1 MTNINLTSD
10 TTRTPQLEL
19 ITDRKEVGQVWVM
32 QAKRNKGAP
41 GEGTEGHSVLGVL
54 VNDVSY
60 LGFRI
65 TNDISDEAAD
75 YRLFCVDKSG
85 VLQAKGL
92 VWKITAKVDKKNER
106 PVTTLYIR
114 IDATE
119 SKAEVEA
126 DSANPLI
133 QQSPLNP
140 LNRVPEEYLY
150 YVANQK
156 KVVAKAVP
164 GKGML
169 HSKHPS
175 FGIYQR
181 RFVEQC
187 AGSDAETSSSEVG
200 GTDAT
205 TVNYKRGISDSVKS
219 ANDDA
224 VQSTESSCQKP
235 ESKKNGIFGV
245 DEDNVGNKILSNI
258 FGKQLNR

>member
-1 MTNINLTSD
+1 MTNINITSD

-54 VNDVSY
+54 INDVSY

-75 YRLFCVDKSG
+75 YRLFCVDESG
-85 VLQAKGL
+85 VLQSKGL

-114 IDATE
+114 IDTAE
-119 SKAEVEA
+119 SKAETET
-126 DSANPLI
+126 DFANPLT
-133 QQSPLNP
+133 PL
-140 LNRVPEEYLY
+140 LRVPEEYFY

-175 FGIYQR
+175 FGIYKR
-181 RFVEQC
+181 RFTAQS
-187 AGSDAETSSSEVG
+187 AGSDTETSSSEVG
-200 GTDAT
+200 GVEAAT
-205 TVNYKRGISDSVKS
+205 VSNKRGISDSVKS

-224 VQSTESSCQKP
+224 VQSSESSCQKP
-235 ESKKNGIFGV
+235 ETKKNGIFGV
-245 DEDNVGNKILSNI
+245 DEDNVGNKILGNI

>member
-1 MTNINLTSD
+1 VID
-10 TTRTPQLEL
+10 TPSETQQLKL
-19 ITDRKEVGQVWVM
+19 ITDRKEIGQVWVM

-54 VNDVSY
+54 INDVSY

-75 YRLFCVDKSG
+75 YRLFCADESG

-114 IDATE
+114 IIATE
-119 SKAEVEA
+119 SKAETETEP
-126 DSANPLI
+126 DSA
-133 QQSPLNP
+133 SS

-181 RFVEQC
+181 RIVEQS

-200 GTDAT
+200 GVEASDSEISRAEAS
-205 TVNYKRGISDSVKS
+205 TVNYKREISDSVKS
-219 ANDDA
+219 ANDAA
-224 VQSTESSCQKP
+224 VQSSESSCQKP

-258 FGKQLNR
+258 FGKQFNR

>member
-1 MTNINLTSD
+1 MKIEAV
-10 TTRTPQLEL
+10 LETQALKL
-19 ITDRKEVGQVWVM
+19 ITYPKEVGQVWVM

-41 GEGTEGHSVLGVL
+41 GEGTEGHSVIGVL
-54 VNDVSY
+54 INDVSY

-75 YRLFCVDKSG
+75 YRLFCVDECG
-85 VLQAKGL
+85 VLQSKGL
-92 VWKITAKVDKKNER
+92 VWKITAKVDRKNER

-114 IDATE
+114 LNATE
-119 SKAEVEA
+119 LKAETAEA
-126 DSANPLI
+126 DSANPLT
-133 QQSPLNP
+133 P
-140 LNRVPEEYLY
+140 LNRAPEEYLY

-181 RFVEQC
+181 RFVEQS
-187 AGSDAETSSSEVG
+187 AGSDAETSSSDVG
-200 GTDAT
+200 EAEAATD
-205 TVNYKRGISDSVKS
+205 NYKSGISDSEKS
-219 ANDDA
+219 ANDAA
-224 VQSTESSCQKP
+224 VQSSETSCQKP
-235 ESKKNGIFGV
+235 ETKKNGIFGV

>member
-1 MTNINLTSD
+1 LIVS
-10 TTRTPQLEL
+10 TPETQPLKL

-54 VNDVSY
+54 INDVSY

-75 YRLFCVDKSG
+75 YRLFCADESG

-119 SKAEVEA
+119 SKAKTEA
-126 DSANPLI
+126 DSANPL
-133 QQSPLNP
+133 
-140 LNRVPEEYLY
+140 NRDPEEYLY

-175 FGIYQR
+175 FGIYKR
-181 RFVEQC
+181 RFIAQS

-200 GTDAT
+200 GVEAA
-205 TVNYKRGISDSVKS
+205 TVNYKREISDLVKS
-219 ANDDA
+219 ANDAA
-224 VQSTESSCQKP
+224 VQSSESSCQKP
-235 ESKKNGIFGV
+235 KSKKNGIFGV
-245 DEDNVGNKILSNI
+245 DEDNVGNKILGNI